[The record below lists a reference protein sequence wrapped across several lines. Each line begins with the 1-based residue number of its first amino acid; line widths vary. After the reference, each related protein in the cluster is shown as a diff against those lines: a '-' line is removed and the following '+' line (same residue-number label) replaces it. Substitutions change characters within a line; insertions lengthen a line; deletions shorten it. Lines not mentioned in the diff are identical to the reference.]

1 MLSDLVQIQYESS
14 RSNAKSTFSTGQ
26 NSNCFVIPRQLIYQ
40 WGSNPS
46 VSWDWWIDPN
56 SCAYL
61 VREEFKHLDILGPDF
76 EWPWNEWT
84 LSWPLRFPAW
94 SDHFQSYELPSTRSE
109 RQPLYDLAQKRANRR
124 WEKKAMKAVR
134 AQGLKKRDRMP
145 GAWPV

>member
-1 MLSDLVQIQYESS
+1 MLLDLVPSPYQSSEGNANSKFPIGQYYASE
-14 RSNAKSTFSTGQ
+14 
-26 NSNCFVIPRQLIYQ
+26 IPRQLIYQ
-40 WGSNPS
+40 WGSSPS

-61 VREEFKHLDILGPDF
+61 VRKEFRYFDNLSKIHTYQWDKW
-76 EWPWNEWT
+76 ERMWPW
-84 LSWPLRFPAW
+84 RYPAW
-94 SDHFQSYELPSTRSE
+94 SDHRRRSELPSTWSA

-124 WEKKAMKAVR
+124 WEKKSMKAAR